1 MDLTINDSKSIKRA
15 VSDVLSKYLEPED
28 KEKIFNYLLMRNEK
42 TSNLIHALNSL
53 LIKSEYARRIKDIVE
68 SINDEL
74 SSKLAIETNVK
85 DVHLKEDESF
95 LLSIKITNNFDVP
108 LVFEI
113 KLEDR
118 DNFLPV
124 IYDKIQDSYFNE
136 FSEERIIDNDE
147 TKEVKFKIGSN
158 EKAKKGST
166 LLFLVIKSKEIEG
179 LNLISRI
186 KVEIA

>member
-15 VSDVLSKYLEPED
+15 VSETLSRYLEPED
-28 KEKIFNYLLMRNEK
+28 KERIYNYLLMKNER
-42 TSNLIHALNSL
+42 TSNLIHAINSL
-53 LIKSEYARRIKDIVE
+53 LSKSDYSRKIKDILE
-68 SINDEL
+68 RINDEL
-74 SSKLAIETNVK
+74 SSKLTLETNAK
-85 DVHLKEDESF
+85 DIHLKEGEDF
-95 LLSIKITNNFDVP
+95 VLSVKITSNFDVP
-108 LVFEI
+108 LVFEV

-136 FSEERIIDNDE
+136 FTEERIIDSSE
-147 TKEVKFKIGSN
+147 TKELKFKIGSN

-166 LLFLVIKSKEIEG
+166 LLFLVIKSKEVEG

>member
-1 MDLTINDSKSIKRA
+1 MELTINDSKSIKRA
-15 VSDVLSKYLEPED
+15 LSETLSKYLEPED
-28 KEKIFNYLLMRNEK
+28 KERIYGYLLMKNER
-42 TSNLIHALNSL
+42 TGNLIHAINGL
-53 LIKSEYARRIKDIVE
+53 LLKSDYSRKIKEIIERL
-68 SINDEL
+68 NDEL
-74 SSKLAIETNVK
+74 SSKLAVETNAK
-85 DVHLKEDESF
+85 DVHLKEGENF
-95 LLSIKITNNFDVP
+95 MLSVKITNNFDVP
-108 LVFEI
+108 LVFEV

-136 FSEERIIDNDE
+136 FSEERIIDSSE
-147 TKEVKFKIGSN
+147 AKELRFKIGSN

-186 KVEIA
+186 KLEIA